1 VTGGEP
7 RVVVAAGGIVV
18 RDGAVLLVQRGRAPG
33 AGKWSVPGGRV
44 RFGERVSDAV
54 EREVFEETGLP
65 VRVDRVAGWAERIG
79 ADPDPYHHVIF
90 DYFASLTTAGEARA
104 GDDAA
109 AVAWV
114 ALGDLAAY
122 DLVDGLLDFFAEVGL
137 TAPFR
142 G

>member
-44 RFGERVSDAV
+44 RFGERVTDAV

-65 VRVDRVAGWAERIG
+65 VRVERVAGWGESIG
-79 ADPDPYHHVIF
+79 GDPDPDHHLIM
-90 DYFASLTTAGEARA
+90 D
-104 GDDAA
+104 
-109 AVAWV
+109 
-114 ALGDLAAY
+114 
-122 DLVDGLLDFFAEVGL
+122 
-137 TAPFR
+137 
-142 G
+142 